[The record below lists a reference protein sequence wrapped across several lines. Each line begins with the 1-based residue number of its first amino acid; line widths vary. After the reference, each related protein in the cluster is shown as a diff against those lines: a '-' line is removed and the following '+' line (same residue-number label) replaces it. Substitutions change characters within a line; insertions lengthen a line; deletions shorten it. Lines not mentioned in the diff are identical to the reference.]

1 MPPTPLMTKG
11 TGTLA
16 RKWRKIKKRC
26 SSFSSGDAVQ
36 RNSGSPAPT
45 QNRSCDSHND
55 NHDYHDND
63 NDDDDDVFASHE
75 DEGIAIGELEPSSDS
90 SKLRNLKNKI
100 QQQWNRRRRSSQGDS
115 VSQWWSWQQ
124 QQQQPTTPSSTL
136 KRESRPNKVSVIRS
150 GSLKE
155 ELRPEPPRPNDDDE
169 EDGFVRA
176 DPVRGQH
183 VTVKSAIISTTNPY
197 CTGARVPKNKKKMV
211 RYTQAQWREGSPFAS
226 SDTTTSAPSPSP
238 PGSSSGASSSGKE
251 SSGLSSLCHD
261 QDSGYDGYCPDK
273 SITSLG
279 SSSNAENLS
288 ASSST
293 TEESHY
299 GNSLQFAS
307 SAAIYG
313 RIGQTTAVGRQGRP
327 QSVYEKASYGHSLSG
342 LHPLITTSPNGGS
355 NASPSSPIMSGNLTS
370 HRSHVIN
377 RATVV
382 NLVQKYQ
389 PVPPGDDDDDVNVPP
404 PLPPR
409 PSSMRPPPPPQTT
422 ETKPHQIKQTSASLP
437 RHRRSKKQVTGSDLG
452 SRRDSFPDSGAV
464 PAAAGGST
472 NNLNDSTHKLDV
484 HEKVRCVLFVH
495 NFILVLFFQAGSYS
509 SNDFSTDGTLVM
521 E

>member
-26 SSFSSGDAVQ
+26 SSFSSGDSVQ
-36 RNSGSPAPT
+36 RNNQSTTST
-45 QNRSCDSHND
+45 QNRSTDVND
-55 NHDYHDND
+55 EDC
-63 NDDDDDVFASHE
+63 DDDVFANHE
-75 DEGIAIGELEPSSDS
+75 DEGIAIGDPTNDQSSES

-100 QQQWNRRRRSSQGDS
+100 QQWNRSRRNSQGDS
-115 VSQWWSWQQ
+115 VSQWWAWQQ
-124 QQQQPTTPSSTL
+124 ATPTSTL
-136 KRESRPNKVSVIRS
+136 KRESRPPKVTVFRS

-155 ELRPEPPRPNDDDE
+155 ELRHEPQRTGDDDE

-176 DPVRGQH
+176 DPIRGQH

-197 CTGARVPKNKKKMV
+197 CTGARVPKTKKKMV
-211 RYTQAQWREGSPFAS
+211 RYSQSQWREGSPFAS
-226 SDTTTSAPSPSP
+226 SETTTSAPSPSP

-273 SITSLG
+273 SLTSLG

-288 ASSST
+288 AASST

-313 RIGQTTAVGRQGRP
+313 RIGHPVPVGRPGRP
-327 QSVYEKASYGHSLSG
+327 QSVYEKASYGHALAG
-342 LHPLITTSPNGGS
+342 LHPLITTP
-355 NASPSSPIMSGNLTS
+355 PHPDTSSPIMSGNLPN

-382 NLVQKYQ
+382 NLVHKYP
-389 PVPPGDDDDDVNVPP
+389 PVLDDQDDLSVPP

-409 PSSMRPPPPPQTT
+409 PSTMRPPPPPQTT
-422 ETKPHQIKQTSASLP
+422 ENKPNQIKQTSASLP
-437 RHRRSKKQVTGSDLG
+437 RHRRPKKLISDLG
-452 SRRDSFPDSGAV
+452 SNSTSTTTVSTTSSTLNSKSRRESYHD
-464 PAAAGGST
+464 GGST
-472 NNLNDSTHKLDV
+472 TNLNGSELKLDTN
-484 HEKVRCVLFVH
+484 EKVISSSMTFISFLF
-495 NFILVLFFQAGSYS
+495 
-509 SNDFSTDGTLVM
+509 
-521 E
+521 

>member
-26 SSFSSGDAVQ
+26 SSFSSGDAVT
-36 RNSGSPAPT
+36 RTNNSSTPA
-45 QNRSCDSHND
+45 QDRSANND
-55 NHDYHDND
+55 LQDFEY
-63 NDDDDDVFASHE
+63 NDDADDDVFANQD
-75 DEGIAIGELEPSSDS
+75 DEGIAIGDLAGIEQNSDS
-90 SKLRNLKNKI
+90 SKLQNLKNKI
-100 QQQWNRRRRSSQGDS
+100 KQWNRHRRSSQGDS
-115 VSQWWSWQQ
+115 VSQWWAWQQ
-124 QQQQPTTPSSTL
+124 GTPTSTL
-136 KRESRPNKVSVIRS
+136 KRESRATKVTVFRS

-155 ELRPEPPRPNDDDE
+155 ELRHDPTQSAGAEEPE

-197 CTGARVPKNKKKMV
+197 CTGARAPKTKKKMAQYSQ
-211 RYTQAQWREGSPFAS
+211 RQWREGSPFAS

-273 SITSLG
+273 SMTSLG
-279 SSSNAENLS
+279 SSSNTENLS

-299 GNSLQFAS
+299 GNALQFAS

-313 RIGQTTAVGRQGRP
+313 RIGHPVGSRNGRP
-327 QSVYEKASYGHSLSG
+327 QSVYEKASYGHALTG
-342 LHPLITTSPNGGS
+342 LHPLITTP
-355 NASPSSPIMSGNLTS
+355 PHPESSPIMSGNLPN

-382 NLVQKYQ
+382 NLVHKF
-389 PVPPGDDDDDVNVPP
+389 PPTTGDQDDLSIPP

-422 ETKPHQIKQTSASLP
+422 ENKPQTIKQTSASLP
-437 RHRRSKKQVTGSDLG
+437 RHRRPKKAISEAVNSGLK
-452 SRRDSFPDSGAV
+452 SRRDSSYHDGSES
-464 PAAAGGST
+464 ST
-472 NNLNDSTHKLDV
+472 NLNGSEVKLDTND
-484 HEKVRCVLFVH
+484 KVTKRLF
-495 NFILVLFFQAGSYS
+495 
-509 SNDFSTDGTLVM
+509 
-521 E
+521 

>member
-1 MPPTPLMTKG
+1 MTNRFCYFHLQESSVHVTSARSSRRRMPPTPLITKG

-26 SSFSSGDAVQ
+26 SSFSSGDSVQ
-36 RNSGSPAPT
+36 RNGQSQAPA
-45 QNRSCDSHND
+45 QNRSCDTNTGGYHNG
-55 NHDYHDND
+55 
-63 NDDDDDVFASHE
+63 DDDDCDDDVFASHE
-75 DEGIAIGELEPSSDS
+75 DEGIAIGELEHSSDS

-100 QQQWNRRRRSSQGDS
+100 QIWNRRRRSSQGDS

-124 QQQQPTTPSSTL
+124 QQTTATPTSTL
-136 KRESRPNKVSVIRS
+136 KRESRPPKVSVIRS

-155 ELRPEPPRPNDDDE
+155 ELRPEPQRPTGDEDE

-197 CTGARVPKNKKKMV
+197 CTGARVPKNKKKSV
-211 RYTQAQWREGSPFAS
+211 RYTQSQWREGSPFAS

-238 PGSSSGASSSGKE
+238 PGSSSGASSIGKE
-251 SSGLSSLCHD
+251 SSALSSLCHD

-273 SITSLG
+273 SLTSLG

-313 RIGQTTAVGRQGRP
+313 RIGQTSTMGRQGRP
-327 QSVYEKASYGHSLSG
+327 QSVYEKASYGHSMSG
-342 LHPLITTSPNGGS
+342 LHPLISSPTHLD
-355 NASPSSPIMSGNLTS
+355 PSSPIMSGNLS
-370 HRSHVIN
+370 GHRSHVIN

-389 PVPPGDDDDDVNVPP
+389 PAPPPDTNEDELSVPP

-409 PSSMRPPPPPQTT
+409 PSSMRPPPPPQST
-422 ETKPHQIKQTSASLP
+422 ETKPQQIKQTSASLP
-437 RHRRSKKQVTGSDLG
+437 RHRRMKKPVPDVGA
-452 SRRDSFPDSGAV
+452 RRDSLHD
-464 PAAAGGST
+464 GGST
-472 NNLNDSTHKLDV
+472 NNLNESTHKLDIND
-484 HEKVRCVLFVH
+484 KVGYIDR
-495 NFILVLFFQAGSYS
+495 LVQQ
-509 SNDFSTDGTLVM
+509 
-521 E
+521 

>member
-26 SSFSSGDAVQ
+26 SSFSSGDSVSRTSQ
-36 RNSGSPAPT
+36 QTPNQS
-45 QNRSCDSHND
+45 RSTF
-55 NHDYHDND
+55 HDDELN
-63 NDDDDDVFASHE
+63 NDDDDEVFASHE
-75 DEGIAIGELEPSSDS
+75 DEGIAIGELTNGGIDQNPDS
-90 SKLRNLKNKI
+90 STLRSLKNKI
-100 QQQWNRRRRSSQGDS
+100 QQWNRRRRSSQGDS
-115 VSQWWSWQQ
+115 VSQWWAWQQ
-124 QQQQPTTPSSTL
+124 GTPTSTL
-136 KRESRPNKVSVIRS
+136 KRESRPTTKVTVIRS

-155 ELRPEPPRPNDDDE
+155 EFRHEPQRDEEEE

-183 VTVKSAIISTTNPY
+183 VTVKSAIISATNPY
-197 CTGARVPKNKKKMV
+197 CTGARVPKTKKKMV
-211 RYTQAQWREGSPFAS
+211 RYSQSQWREGSPFAS

-238 PGSSSGASSSGKE
+238 PGSSSGASSNGKE
-251 SSGLSSLCHD
+251 SSALSSLCHD

-279 SSSNAENLS
+279 SSSNTENLS

-313 RIGQTTAVGRQGRP
+313 RIGQPVSGGRSGRP
-327 QSVYEKASYGHSLSG
+327 QSVYEKANYGHVLSG
-342 LHPLITTSPNGGS
+342 LHPLMTTPPHPEG
-355 NASPSSPIMSGNLTS
+355 SPIMSGNLS
-370 HRSHVIN
+370 NHRSQHVIN

-382 NLVQKYQ
+382 NLVHKY
-389 PVPPGDDDDDVNVPP
+389 PPATGDHEDLSIPP

-422 ETKPHQIKQTSASLP
+422 ENKPQSIKQTSASLP
-437 RHRRSKKQVTGSDLG
+437 RHRRPKKPVSSDLG
-452 SRRDSFPDSGAV
+452 SSSTTKTRRDSYHNE
-464 PAAAGGST
+464 GSST
-472 NNLNDSTHKLDV
+472 NLNDSQLKLDTNEQV
-484 HEKVRCVLFVH
+484 NHQMNARNE
-495 NFILVLFFQAGSYS
+495 
-509 SNDFSTDGTLVM
+509 
-521 E
+521 